1 MKLET
6 EIAGLKLKN
15 PLMPASGPLV
25 GDDKKMLYLETLG
38 VGCMVTKTIS
48 VRGAEVPRPCI
59 FGKGNRIM
67 NAELWSEHPLENWV
81 ENFLPKL
88 KKDSKLPLII
98 SAGYTKDDMTIL
110 IPALDKFADAFE
122 ISTHYVGKDLDNIR
136 NTVREI
142 RKYTKK
148 PLFMKISPHI
158 PDVVAFANAIK
169 EEGAT
174 GIVAI
179 NSLGPTMEI
188 DVQSKSI
195 LMGNSEGYMWSSG
208 PAIKPVALAIVH
220 KIKEAIPEL
229 IVIGVGG
236 VESAK
241 DVLEFLLAGA
251 DGVQMLSAAMLKGKD
266 LYEKIINDLP
276 IELKKYGF
284 DSINEVKKAK
294 LAKNKIIFE
303 PKYPIING
311 HKCVTCGLCEKIC
324 PYFAMEHTNE
334 SNKKIYFANEK
345 ECFGCGLCQS
355 KCPVNAISN
364 VY

>member
-6 EIAGLKLKN
+6 EIAGIKLKN

-25 GDDKKMLYLETLG
+25 GDDKKMLYLEKLG

-48 VRGAEVPRPCI
+48 IKGAEVPRPCI

-67 NAELWSEHPLENWV
+67 NAELWSEYPLEQWA
-81 ENFLPKL
+81 EEILPAL
-88 KKDSKLPLII
+88 KSDSEIPLII
-98 SAGYTKDDMTIL
+98 SAGYTKDDMSIL

-122 ISTHYVGKDLDNIR
+122 ISTHYVGKDLENIR
-136 NTVREI
+136 NTVKEI
-142 RKYTKK
+142 RKHTKK

-158 PDVVAFANAIK
+158 PDVVSFAKAIK

-179 NSLGPTMEI
+179 NSLGPTIEL
-188 DVQSKSI
+188 DLEKKSI
-195 LMGNSEGYMWSSG
+195 LMGNTEGFMWSSG
-208 PAIKPVALAIVH
+208 PVIKPIALATVY
-220 KIKEAIPEL
+220 KIKETMPDL

-241 DVLEFLLAGA
+241 DVIEFILAGA

-276 IELKKYGF
+276 KELEKYGF
-284 DSINEVKKAK
+284 SSIAEVKNTK
-294 LAKNKIIFE
+294 LKKNELIFAPNFPKID
-303 PKYPIING
+303 ND
-311 HKCVTCGLCEKIC
+311 KCISCGLCEKIC
-324 PYFAMEHTNE
+324 PYFAMEHTINSE
-334 SNKKIYFANEK
+334 KVIYFANEK
-345 ECFGCGLCQS
+345 NCFGCGLCQS
-355 KCPVNAISN
+355 KCPVNAITN